1 MKENY
6 KIEINN
12 LIALYHIM
20 DDFEEFERK
29 LKSLISTKY
38 NRDFVHN
45 LWKISRGK
53 FKLGAFK
60 ARKFYKENKNII
72 DTIGEYSDISSFI
85 NRHYDW
91 QGNQIGNLHFFYQY
105 LIEHK
110 NEIDKILAVLEKL
123 QELGFTSFEF
133 NEDLDFTKETYN
145 IDSSYNLYSITYVDN
160 IKVIPHY
167 ESYIKYGTTLSNYK
181 MELRTITNGE
191 FSKYGREIILN
202 SLLFDASRLPEK
214 IDKKNIIDPILKIKE
229 EQVEKSAPIRNS
241 VDLSISILD
250 LETQLGNTAY
260 TINKLEGVKNKKEL
274 IEALF
279 NIKQDVE
286 KLRTLSQQ
294 YDRSISENEPTL
306 THEILDKEKK
316 LYLKRRR
323 EWESM
328 HSDCQEII

>member
-29 LKSLISTKY
+29 LKPLISTKY
-38 NRDFVHN
+38 NRDFVYN

-53 FKLGAFK
+53 FTFGAFK
-60 ARKFYKENKNII
+60 ARKFYKENKAII

-123 QELGFTSFEF
+123 KELGFTSFEF

-145 IDSSYNLYSITYVDN
+145 INQNYNSVVKYVDN
-160 IKVIPHY
+160 IKMIPHY
-167 ESYIKYGTTLSNYK
+167 ENYIKYGTTSSNYK
-181 MELRTITNGE
+181 MELSTTIKSE
-191 FSKYGREIILN
+191 FSKYGRKIILN
-202 SLLFDASRLPEK
+202 SLLFDVNRLPEK
-214 IDKKNIIDPILKIKE
+214 IDKETIINPILKLKE
-229 EQVEKSAPIRNS
+229 EQQEKSAPIRNS
-241 VDLSISILD
+241 VDINVSIFD
-250 LETQLGNTAY
+250 LETRLGYTTNT
-260 TINKLEGVKNKKEL
+260 ISRLEGVKNKKEL
-274 IEALF
+274 LEVLS
-279 NIKQDVE
+279 NMKQDVE
-286 KLRTLSQQ
+286 KLRTLSSE
-294 YDRSISENEPTL
+294 YDSSVTENEPTL
-306 THEILDKEKK
+306 TPDVLEKEKSE
-316 LYLKRRR
+316 YVRRR
-323 EWESM
+323 EWRNL
-328 HSDCQEII
+328 DID